1 LRCISDS
8 HAAVVPA
15 RIHYD
20 INPEIHMR
28 ELEKMEIEA
37 VSGGLCA
44 LPVQPDRDIRLSE
57 LASEIDPMERPVRE

>member
-1 LRCISDS
+1 
-8 HAAVVPA
+8 
-15 RIHYD
+15 
-20 INPEIHMR
+20 MR